1 MVYSRMLAFVIEGLH
16 AFREGHIFWE
26 AKRLGEGGGGGGCVV
41 EMSQLKIRMQIV
53 SCFKRLSMHSYTIK
67 PWLHSS
73 LAPFCLAHLL
83 CLPHLA

>member
-1 MVYSRMLAFVIEGLH
+1 MRVTYFGGQRD
-16 AFREGHIFWE
+16 WE
-26 AKRLGEGGGGGGCVV
+26 KVGGGGGIV
-41 EMSQLKIRMQIV
+41 EMSQLKIIMQIV

-73 LAPFCLAHLL
+73 LAPFYLAHLL